1 MNIALCDD
9 ELPELEILR
18 HHVEEFGSQKKL
30 ALTISCFQSG
40 ESLLSDL
47 SRGRVFGIIFLDIFI
62 GSSNGVLVARKIREI
77 NKQCSIIFVTNSRDH
92 AIEGYGVR
100 AMQYLLKPLG
110 TNALEET
117 LEQALEVQLANGP
130 KTIHIATRQCDY
142 SIPLSD
148 ILYAESDARLVTIH
162 RREGEDI
169 SFYER
174 LDNFEEQCRDA
185 RFLRCHKSF
194 LVNLEHVYSIAN
206 NNITMETGQEIP
218 ISINISRAKE
228 QFASFTTSK
237 M

>member
-9 ELPELEILR
+9 ELPELEIATRL
-18 HHVEEFGSQKKL
+18 VEEYGLKKNIDL
-30 ALTISCFQSG
+30 AISVYQSG
-40 ESLLSDL
+40 EDLLADL
-47 SRGRVFGIIFLDIFI
+47 SRGNAFSIIFLDVYI

-77 NKQCSIIFVTNSRDH
+77 DTQCSIIFVTNSRDH

-100 AMQYLLKPLG
+100 AIQYLLKPLD
-110 TNALEET
+110 NAALEAA
-117 LEQALEVQLANGP
+117 LEQAMEVQSAKGP
-130 KTIHIATRQCDY
+130 KTIHVATRQCDY

-148 ILYAESDARLVTIH
+148 ILFAESDARLVIIH
-162 RREGEDI
+162 RLDGESV

-194 LVNLEHVYSIAN
+194 LVNLEHVHSIAN
-206 NNITMETGQEIP
+206 NLITLETGKEIP
-218 ISINISRAKE
+218 ISTNITRAKE
-228 QFASFTTSK
+228 LFASFTTSK